1 MREDQDEPVAS
12 NTKRAVIDRPGH
24 RSAWTRKGITAALA
38 SAAAL
43 GLLSACSTASV
54 TPVSSARS
62 ATAPPPPAS
71 SAPAPTVTHT
81 RIIIRRRNAPA
92 VTQPGPPAADPD
104 VTDPWAVVS
113 AYYGDIESGNY
124 PQAWALLSSGA
135 VTGQT
140 YQQFVNGFACT
151 GTQTLTELGE
161 AGDQVS
167 FDLAAADTCTGVVQH
182 YTGTDTV
189 ANGLIVSADVV
200 QTGG

>member
-1 MREDQDEPVAS
+1 M
-12 NTKRAVIDRPGH
+12 
-24 RSAWTRKGITAALA
+24 
-38 SAAAL
+38 
-43 GLLSACSTASV
+43 
-54 TPVSSARS
+54 
-62 ATAPPPPAS
+62 
-71 SAPAPTVTHT
+71 
-81 RIIIRRRNAPA
+81 
-92 VTQPGPPAADPD
+92 
-104 VTDPWAVVS
+104 VS